1 MNPMNWNAQYAKT
14 VCVRSIKQHRL
25 SLKPK
30 GFTQQIQGKELIWN
44 YVQFAMFV
52 TRSKI
57 TMYAKNVSI
66 SLFKSKSITK
76 TYGIRHAETRRKSTL
91 LVDRF
96 GTLTGLE
103 QPNCSERTAKRLVR
117 SVAIVM
123 GISLFLPMASAVPA
137 TIDPK
142 QSAKAFARSQISDK
156 REYVCLSRLYG
167 KESAW
172 NYKAR
177 NGSHYGIPQGRSLY
191 LKTASPQA
199 QVTWGLNYIHHRY
212 KTPCEAWRHWL
223 KYDWH

>member
-1 MNPMNWNAQYAKT
+1 MSSNAMDAMLMSVSTRSLRSMNHTNLNAQYAKT
-14 VCVRSIKQHRL
+14 ACERSTKQHQQ
-25 SLKPK
+25 SSKQK
-30 GFTQQIQGKELIWN
+30 DFTQQ
-44 YVQFAMFV
+44 AD
-52 TRSKI
+52 
-57 TMYAKNVSI
+57 
-66 SLFKSKSITK
+66 
-76 TYGIRHAETRRKSTL
+76 RHAALTCGYADTL
-91 LVDRF
+91 DSF

-103 QPNCSERTAKRLVR
+103 QPNCSARTVKRLVR
-117 SVAIVM
+117 AVAIVM

-172 NYKAR
+172 NYKAQ
-177 NGSHYGIPQGRSLY
+177 NGSHYGIPQGKSKY

>member
-14 VCVRSIKQHRL
+14 VCVKFIKQHQQ
-25 SLKPK
+25 SLKQK
-30 GFTQQIQGKELIWN
+30 AFTAQA
-44 YVQFAMFV
+44 V
-52 TRSKI
+52 
-57 TMYAKNVSI
+57 
-66 SLFKSKSITK
+66 
-76 TYGIRHAETRRKSTL
+76 RHAETRRKSTL
-91 LVDRF
+91 LVDSI

-142 QSAKAFARSQISDK
+142 QSAKEFAKSQISSK
-156 REYVCLSRLYG
+156 QEYVCLLRLYG

-191 LKTASPQA
+191 LKTATPQE
-199 QVTWGLNYIHHRY
+199 QVTWGLNYINHRY
-212 KTPCEAWRHWL
+212 EGKPCNAWKHWL
-223 KYDWH
+223 EKNWH

>member
-14 VCVRSIKQHRL
+14 VCVKFIKQHQQ

-30 GFTQQIQGKELIWN
+30 ASTAQA
-44 YVQFAMFV
+44 V
-52 TRSKI
+52 
-57 TMYAKNVSI
+57 
-66 SLFKSKSITK
+66 
-76 TYGIRHAETRRKSTL
+76 RHAVLTCGYAETLDS
-91 LVDRF
+91 F

-103 QPNCSERTAKRLVR
+103 QPNCSARTAKRLVR
-117 SVAIVM
+117 AVAIVM

-177 NGSHYGIPQGRSLY
+177 NGSHYGIPQGKSLY
-191 LKTASPQA
+191 LS
-199 QVTWGLNYIHHRY
+199 LIHI
-212 KTPCEAWRHWL
+212 
-223 KYDWH
+223 

>member
-1 MNPMNWNAQYAKT
+1 MAAMPMFDSIRSLRSMSHTNSNAQYAKT
-14 VCVRSIKQHRL
+14 VCARSIKQPQQ
-25 SLKPK
+25 SLKQK
-30 GFTQQIQGKELIWN
+30 AFTAQTN
-44 YVQFAMFV
+44 RNADV
-52 TRSKI
+52 TCG
-57 TMYAKNVSI
+57 YADKLDGV
-66 SLFKSKSITK
+66 
-76 TYGIRHAETRRKSTL
+76 
-91 LVDRF
+91 

-103 QPNCSERTAKRLVR
+103 QPNCSARTVKRLVR
-117 SVAIVM
+117 AVAIVI

-177 NGSHYGIPQGRSLY
+177 NGSHYGIPQGRSEW
-191 LKTASPQA
+191 LKTANPQQ

-223 KYDWH
+223 KHDWH

>member
-1 MNPMNWNAQYAKT
+1 MPQYAKT
-14 VCVRSIKQHRL
+14 VCARSIKQPQP
-25 SLKPK
+25 SLNQKA
-30 GFTQQIQGKELIWN
+30 FTAQG
-44 YVQFAMFV
+44 A
-52 TRSKI
+52 
-57 TMYAKNVSI
+57 
-66 SLFKSKSITK
+66 
-76 TYGIRHAETRRKSTL
+76 RHAQRKDTQNNALTCGFNNKESEL
-91 LVDRF
+91 LDSV

-103 QPNCSERTAKRLVR
+103 QPNCSARTVKRLVR
-117 SVAIVM
+117 AVAIVI

-172 NYKAR
+172 NYRAR
-177 NGSHYGIPQGRSLY
+177 NGSHYGIPQGRSEW
-191 LKTASPQA
+191 LKTANPQQ

-223 KYDWH
+223 KHDWH

>member
-1 MNPMNWNAQYAKT
+1 MSSNAMDAMLMSDSIRSSKSMNLMNLNAQYAKT
-14 VCVRSIKQHRL
+14 ACARFTKQHQQ
-25 SLKPK
+25 SLKQKASTP
-30 GFTQQIQGKELIWN
+30 QE
-44 YVQFAMFV
+44 
-52 TRSKI
+52 
-57 TMYAKNVSI
+57 
-66 SLFKSKSITK
+66 
-76 TYGIRHAETRRKSTL
+76 IRHAALTCGYAETLDS
-91 LVDRF
+91 F

-103 QPNCSERTAKRLVR
+103 QPNCSARTVKRLVR
-117 SVAIVM
+117 AVAIVI

-177 NGSHYGIPQGRSLY
+177 NGSHYGIPQGRSEW
-191 LKTASPQA
+191 LKTANPQQ

-223 KYDWH
+223 KHDWH

>member
-1 MNPMNWNAQYAKT
+1 MNPMNWNAQYAKI
-14 VCVRSIKQHRL
+14 VCARFTKQHQQ
-25 SLKPK
+25 SLKQK
-30 GFTQQIQGKELIWN
+30 AFTQQIIKDQLWN

-52 TRSKI
+52 MRSKI
-57 TMYAKNVSI
+57 AILAKNVWI
-66 SLFKSKSITK
+66 SLSRLKNTTK
-76 TYGIRHAETRRKSTL
+76 TYATRHADTTCGYAETLDS
-91 LVDRF
+91 F

-103 QPNCSERTAKRLVR
+103 QPNCSARTVKRLVR
-117 SVAIVM
+117 AVAIVM

-172 NYKAR
+172 NYKAK
-177 NGSHYGIPQGRSLY
+177 NGSHYGIPQGKSIY
-191 LKTASPQA
+191 LKTADAHA

-212 KTPCEAWRHWL
+212 KTPCNAWTHWR
-223 KYDWH
+223 KYNWH